1 MKLNLLYFLFAL
13 ALGAFLLQGSSQ
25 GRANVAGQG
34 NCGAP
39 GDDSRTCITCHE
51 RSSSPIKVDIAI
63 EAKDA
68 GGNIIGEYIPGD
80 TYDLSVIITPTSTS
94 ELPGA
99 YGFQMVC
106 LNADKDILGT
116 EIPGW
121 SDQSNNARI
130 VGGANTSTGRTYVEQ
145 AGPSTD
151 SIFTVKWTA
160 PDTLSGVVTFYSC
173 GNGVNQNNGT
183 SGDGANCITLSVQQ
197 NMSTNANEVSDL
209 VDFSVGPN
217 PAVNQLQVRTNF
229 KDGNQYKASI
239 FDMAGQ
245 LHYQNSFYFDAGTQL
260 QTIDISHLARGMYI
274 IRLTNGKQ
282 IASSK
287 WVKQ

>member
-1 MKLNLLYFLFAL
+1 
-13 ALGAFLLQGSSQ
+13 LGAFLLQGSSQ
-25 GRANVAGQG
+25 GRANIAGQG

-51 RSSSPIKVDIAI
+51 RSNSPIKVDIAI
-63 EAKDA
+63 EAMDA

-80 TYDLSVIITPTSTS
+80 TYDLSVIITPTSAS
-94 ELPGA
+94 EMPGA

-106 LNADKDILGT
+106 LNAGKDTLGS
-116 EIPGW
+116 EIPSW
-121 SDQSNNARI
+121 SEQSDNARI
-130 VGGANTSTGRTYVEQ
+130 IAGANTNTGRTYVEQ

-173 GNGVNQNNGT
+173 GNGVNQNGGT
-183 SGDGANCITLSVQQ
+183 TGDGANCITLSVQQ
-197 NMSTNANEVSDL
+197 AMATNTNEITDL
-209 VDFSVGPN
+209 VDFSIGPN
-217 PAVNQLQVRTNF
+217 PAVDHLQLNTNF
-229 KDGNQYKASI
+229 AEGNQYEASV

-245 LHYQNSFYFDAGTQL
+245 LHYQKSFYFNAGAQS
-260 QTIDISHLARGMYI
+260 QTIDISHLTSGMYI
-274 IRLTNGKQ
+274 IHLANGKN